1 MEEKELRFQGI
12 RTMSLS
18 VKLAIFFLLAVIAS
32 IAYDKEFGLIAITYY
47 FGLSTVTFI
56 FYAWDKRS
64 AIKGHWRIAENTL
77 HLLALVGGWPGALIA
92 QAIFRHKTQK
102 QPFKAILWLTVL
114 LNTGVFIYVFVI
126 SKNSVL
132 KWLNN
137 LFAV

>member
-1 MEEKELRFQGI
+1 
-12 RTMSLS
+12 MSLS

-32 IAYDKEFGLIAITYY
+32 IAYDKEFGFIATTYY
-47 FGLSTVTFI
+47 FGLSTITFI

-77 HLLALVGGWPGALIA
+77 HLLALFGGWPGALIA
-92 QAIFRHKTQK
+92 QSVFRHKTQK

-114 LNTGVFIYVFVI
+114 LNIGVFIYVFVI
-126 SKNSVL
+126 SKNSVI